1 MKHREEMRRRSYA
14 RRMLLLRTRIQKERR
29 YHHVEQ
35 DGGEQADR

>member
-14 RRMLLLRTRIQKERR
+14 RKMLPLRRRIQRERR

-35 DGGEQADR
+35 DGGEQEDR